1 MKRDS
6 ARRPTP
12 LFIDEDPL
20 LAYFRDIKDSH
31 KLTWNE
37 EKDLAARIRQGDR
50 RAVNELVN
58 ANLKFVVAVCRQY
71 ENRGLPLIDLIN
83 EGNLGLIRAAE
94 RFDEKQ
100 DCRFISYAV
109 WWIRQSIQKALF
121 EQVGAVRVP
130 PNKLAMV
137 NRFKKALVQN
147 GGDYEKTI
155 ALPEF
160 TEYEM
165 EIAEIMEKIADVS
178 LNAPL
183 GAESDGRDPVTTL
196 MDVLGNEGN
205 QEPDNEKAELSR
217 VIDSVLGQMSEREE
231 KVLRMYYG
239 INYSREFTLDE
250 IGKELKLTRE
260 RVRQIKN
267 KSLRKLL
274 RSKESKDKLMPFVSE
289 N

>member
-1 MKRDS
+1 LVDQNEQ
-6 ARRPTP
+6 
-12 LFIDEDPL
+12 L
-20 LAYFRDIKDSH
+20 YFRDLYRHPVITPD
-31 KLTWNE
+31 E
-37 EKDLAARIRQGDR
+37 EKDLVGRIKNGDARSMHRLILG
-50 RAVNELVN
+50 
-58 ANLKFVVAVCRQY
+58 NLRFVVSIARRYQGK
-71 ENRGLPLIDLIN
+71 GLSLLELIN
-83 EGNLGLIRAAE
+83 EGNLGLYKAAKRYDPSRE
-94 RFDEKQ
+94 VK
-100 DCRFISYAV
+100 FISYAV

-147 GGDYEKTI
+147 GGDYEKAI
-155 ALPEF
+155 SLPEF
-160 TEYEM
+160 AEYEM
-165 EIAEIMEKIADVS
+165 EIAEIMEKIAEVS
-178 LNAPL
+178 LNAPI
-183 GAESDGRDPVTTL
+183 GAESDGRDAVTTL
-196 MDVLGNEGN
+196 MDVLGKDGN
-205 QEPDNEKAELSR
+205 QEVDNEKAELSR

-274 RSKESKDKLMPFVSE
+274 RSKESKDKLLPFVAE
-289 N
+289 T

>member
-1 MKRDS
+1 MHRLILGNLRFVVS
-6 ARRPTP
+6 IARRYQGKG
-12 LFIDEDPL
+12 LSL
-20 LAYFRDIKDSH
+20 L
-31 KLTWNE
+31 E
-37 EKDLAARIRQGDR
+37 
-50 RAVNELVN
+50 
-58 ANLKFVVAVCRQY
+58 
-71 ENRGLPLIDLIN
+71 LIN
-83 EGNLGLIRAAE
+83 EGNLGLYKAAKRYDPSRE
-94 RFDEKQ
+94 VK
-100 DCRFISYAV
+100 FISYAV

-160 TEYEM
+160 TDYEM

>member
-1 MKRDS
+1 MVDQNEQ
-6 ARRPTP
+6 
-12 LFIDEDPL
+12 L
-20 LAYFRDIKDSH
+20 YFRDLYRHAIITPD
-31 KLTWNE
+31 E
-37 EKDLAARIRQGDR
+37 EKDLVQRIKRGDSKSMHR
-50 RAVNELVN
+50 LILG
-58 ANLKFVVAVCRQY
+58 NLRFVVSIARRYQGK
-71 ENRGLPLIDLIN
+71 GLSLLELIN
-83 EGNLGLIRAAE
+83 EGNLGLYKAAKRYDPSRE
-94 RFDEKQ
+94 VK
-100 DCRFISYAV
+100 FISYAV

-155 ALPEF
+155 SLPEF
-160 TEYEM
+160 TDYEQ

>member
-1 MKRDS
+1 MVDQNEQ
-6 ARRPTP
+6 
-12 LFIDEDPL
+12 L
-20 LAYFRDIKDSH
+20 YFRDLYRHAIITPD
-31 KLTWNE
+31 E
-37 EKDLAARIRQGDR
+37 EKDLVTRIKKGDSKSMHR
-50 RAVNELVN
+50 LILG
-58 ANLKFVVAVCRQY
+58 NLRFVVSIARRYQGK
-71 ENRGLPLIDLIN
+71 GLSLLELIN
-83 EGNLGLIRAAE
+83 EGNLGLYKAAKRYDPSRE
-94 RFDEKQ
+94 VK
-100 DCRFISYAV
+100 FISYAV

-155 ALPEF
+155 SLPEF
-160 TEYEM
+160 TDYEQ

-183 GAESDGRDPVTTL
+183 GAESDSRDPVTTL
-196 MDVLGNEGN
+196 MDVLGNDGN

-274 RSKESKDKLMPFVSE
+274 RSKESKDKLLPFVSE
-289 N
+289 S

>member
-1 MKRDS
+1 MADQNEQ
-6 ARRPTP
+6 
-12 LFIDEDPL
+12 L
-20 LAYFRDIKDSH
+20 YFRDLYRHAIITPD
-31 KLTWNE
+31 E
-37 EKDLAARIRQGDR
+37 EKDLVQRIKRGDSKSMHR
-50 RAVNELVN
+50 LILG
-58 ANLKFVVAVCRQY
+58 NLRFVVSIARRYQGK
-71 ENRGLPLIDLIN
+71 GLSLLELIN
-83 EGNLGLIRAAE
+83 EGNLGLYKAAKRYDPSRE
-94 RFDEKQ
+94 VK
-100 DCRFISYAV
+100 FISYAV

-155 ALPEF
+155 SLPEF
-160 TEYEM
+160 QDYEQ